1 MHADAN
7 FAGLQ
12 EIGDPRV
19 GHWLRLRETC
29 QHGGERDRE
38 KQPRHVRLQG
48 VWCAPEANA
57 ARAMRVCV
65 GFCHPETD
73 RRNGAERLMAMS
85 RPGTSRASG
94 DVRLGSSKWAKADTT
109 FSLARM
115 CSRGNDNKAHGR
127 LFGQSCAGRGTPPT
141 KSAGTPLTR
150 ASILFARKSYE
161 DDGLPGHK
169 RVYARLRRAM
179 PGNDDLNSA
188 QCPGMTTRKR
198 DNPHAAMARTVSHRA
213 DHQRLPQRL

>member
-1 MHADAN
+1 
-7 FAGLQ
+7 
-12 EIGDPRV
+12 
-19 GHWLRLRETC
+19 
-29 QHGGERDRE
+29 
-38 KQPRHVRLQG
+38 
-48 VWCAPEANA
+48 
-57 ARAMRVCV
+57 
-65 GFCHPETD
+65 
-73 RRNGAERLMAMS
+73 MAMS

-94 DVRLGSSKWAKADTT
+94 DVRLGPSKWAKADTT

-127 LFGQSCAGRGTPPT
+127 LFGQSCAG
-141 KSAGTPLTR
+141 LTR

-179 PGNDDLNSA
+179 PGNGDLNSA

-198 DNPHAAMARTVSHRA
+198 D
-213 DHQRLPQRL
+213 